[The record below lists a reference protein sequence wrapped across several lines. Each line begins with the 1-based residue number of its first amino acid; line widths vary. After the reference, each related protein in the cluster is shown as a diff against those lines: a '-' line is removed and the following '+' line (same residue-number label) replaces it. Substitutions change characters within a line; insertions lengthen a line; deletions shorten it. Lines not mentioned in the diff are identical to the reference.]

1 MIKVYIQNGG
11 AYCTINGGGHNIKG
25 NISQEVGAI
34 NSFSFTIYPNNPG
47 YDILQSR
54 KTKIKAVNEKTGRTE
69 FEGRVLLLSEKMES
83 SGLIYKSVTCEG
95 FLGYLCDSIQP
106 YAEEKTLPLNDF
118 IDWVLENHNA
128 QVEDEKKI
136 YRGDVDV
143 EVAGTGNV
151 TKGLQYQT
159 TYETLKTKLVDI
171 FGGELEVVNK
181 SDKLYLNYLK
191 QIGETRATSI
201 LLGKNMQAAERQ
213 VSPLNIITRVIPLGA
228 KVKKTETDADG
239 NQTEVETDERLTLV
253 GYTPPGGTE
262 FTNPWIDDEEKIK
275 ALGIVCGTLD
285 FSDVTEQANLYAKA
299 KNFMQNENR
308 LELSHTVTA
317 LDLKEAGY
325 DIDSLNYG
333 DSYPVKNNL
342 IGLDETLRVIKK
354 SFDINTPYKGSLTFG
369 DKKATLSSIQK
380 DANKRIEE
388 NLEQIRQAVQNV
400 SNNSSMTASQVT
412 SFGSKLVET
421 VEKKLEE
428 RYKDVVTTKDLEKL
442 EERISY
448 KTEETAE
455 GLKQTFTT
463 QVKETQTTLE
473 GDVSSRF
480 EKLESYIRYFS
491 EDGTAYIEL
500 GEEYSDLKLR
510 LANKKIYFS
519 ENGIE
524 FAYMSKSQLFIT
536 DVTVL
541 KRLIIGKFAFIPR
554 ENGNLSFVKV
564 G

>member
-69 FEGRVLLLSEKMES
+69 FEGRVLLLNEKMES

-181 SDKLYLNYLK
+181 SDKLYLNYLN

-262 FTNPWIDDEEKIK
+262 FTSPWIDDKEKIK

-285 FSDVTEQANLYAKA
+285 FSDVTEQANLYTKA

-325 DIDSLNYG
+325 DIDSLNCG

-342 IGLDETLRVIKK
+342 IGLNETLRVIKK

-380 DANKRIEE
+380 DTNKRIEE
-388 NLEQIRQAVQNV
+388 NLGQIRQEVQNV
-400 SNNSSMTASQVT
+400 SNNSSMMASQVT

>member
-191 QIGETRATSI
+191 QIGEIRATSI

-213 VSPLNIITRVIPLGA
+213 VSPINIITRVIPLGA

-275 ALGIVCGTLD
+275 ALGIVCGKLD

-354 SFDINTPYKGSLTFG
+354 SFDINIPYKGSLTFG

-388 NLEQIRQAVQNV
+388 NLEQIRQEVQNV

-412 SFGSKLVET
+412 SFGSKFVET

>member
-1 MIKVYIQNGG
+1 MIRVYIQNGG

-69 FEGRVLLLSEKMES
+69 FEGRVLLLNEKMES

-191 QIGETRATSI
+191 QIGEIRATSI

-262 FTNPWIDDEEKIK
+262 FANPWIDDEEKIK

-285 FSDVTEQANLYAKA
+285 FSDVTEQANLYTKA
-299 KNFMQNENR
+299 KNFMKNENR
-308 LELSHTVTA
+308 FELSHTVTA

-325 DIDSLNYG
+325 DIDSLNCG

-369 DKKATLSSIQK
+369 DKRATLSSIQK
-380 DANKRIEE
+380 DLNKRIEDD
-388 NLEQIRQAVQNV
+388 LGKIRQEVQIV

-412 SFGSKLVET
+412 SFGSKLGET

-480 EKLESYIRYFS
+480 ERLESYIRYFS

-541 KRLIIGKFAFIPR
+541 KRLIIGKFAFVPR
-554 ENGNLSFVKV
+554 ENGNLSFIKV

>member
-191 QIGETRATSI
+191 QIGEIRATSI

-228 KVKKTETDADG
+228 KVKKAETDADG

-285 FSDVTEQANLYAKA
+285 FSDVTEQANLYTKA

-325 DIDSLNYG
+325 DIDSLNCG

-354 SFDINTPYKGSLTFG
+354 SVDINTPYKGSLTFG

-380 DANKRIEE
+380 DTNKRFEE
-388 NLEQIRQAVQNV
+388 NLERIRQEVQNV

>member
-213 VSPLNIITRVIPLGA
+213 VSPINIITRVIPLGA

-239 NQTEVETDERLTLV
+239 NQTEVETNERLTLV

-262 FTNPWIDDEEKIK
+262 LTSPWIDDEEKIK

-285 FSDVTEQANLYAKA
+285 FSDVTEQANLYTKA

-325 DIDSLNYG
+325 DIDSLNCG

-369 DKKATLSSIQK
+369 DKRATLSSIQK

-388 NLEQIRQAVQNV
+388 NLEQIRQEVQNV

-480 EKLESYIRYFS
+480 EKIESYIRYFS

-541 KRLIIGKFAFIPR
+541 KRLIIGKFAFVPR
-554 ENGNLSFVKV
+554 ENGNLSFIKV

>member
-1 MIKVYIQNGG
+1 MIRVFIQNGG
-11 AYCTINGGGHNIKG
+11 TYCTINGGGHNIKG

-143 EVAGTGNV
+143 EVAGTGKV

-191 QIGETRATSI
+191 QIGEIRATSI

-275 ALGIVCGTLD
+275 ALGIVCGKLD

-354 SFDINTPYKGSLTFG
+354 SFDINIPYKGSLTFG

-388 NLEQIRQAVQNV
+388 NLEQIRQEVQNV

>member
-262 FTNPWIDDEEKIK
+262 FTNPWINDEEKIK

-388 NLEQIRQAVQNV
+388 NLEQIRQEVQNV

>member
-1 MIKVYIQNGG
+1 MIRVYIQNGG

-412 SFGSKLVET
+412 SFGSKLVGT

-480 EKLESYIRYFS
+480 ETLESYIRYFS

>member
-1 MIKVYIQNGG
+1 MIRVYIQNGG

-388 NLEQIRQAVQNV
+388 NLEQIRQEVQNV

-480 EKLESYIRYFS
+480 ETLESYIRYFS